1 MQQAARTSRYKSLIA
16 GAREKLAFFQE
27 DRLRPA
33 TWIVA
38 AAALLA
44 ILYLAR
50 LAPFSYWVRI
60 PLALAMA
67 ALTSYALFFVFG
79 KLISRYHSGKS
90 LILELLLSLVMLAL
104 LVLDGAGLPILFW
117 LSVAPLLL
125 LSYFLR
131 RRNLFALSFSGLTL
145 FVLVYTS
152 FLLVDLQKATLVGI
166 YQSLWKSA
174 AEEEIG
180 NYTVK
185 EDAGR
190 VSVSDESGS
199 TLELSLGTG
208 MHLHTGDAIKA
219 GEGPGLTLLGISQ
232 DANSMDR
239 LPSALLY
246 AALPGMDRQT
256 LRNRTELMLGSLP
269 AETVED
275 LKKEKEQ
282 SLYPPDFPI
291 QMSGSFWT
299 YYDRFQASTLRTGFF
314 VFSLESKTEVRP
326 RTFVLWI
333 LEPLEEG
340 FPFHPRTLEL
350 LRSMRWTGQYD
361 S

>member
-1 MQQAARTSRYKSLIA
+1 MQQAARTSRYKTLIA
-16 GAREKLAFFQE
+16 GAREKLAFFHD
-27 DRLRPA
+27 DRFRPI
-33 TWIVA
+33 TWILA
-38 AAALLA
+38 AAALLTV
-44 ILYLAR
+44 LYWAR

-60 PLALAMA
+60 PVAPAMA

-90 LILELLLSLVMLAL
+90 LIVELVLSLLMMAL
-104 LVLDGAGLPILFW
+104 LVLDGAGLPLLFW
-117 LSVAPLLL
+117 ISVALLLL
-125 LSYFLR
+125 LSYFLG

-145 FVLVYTS
+145 FVLVYAS
-152 FLLVDLQKATLVGI
+152 FLVVDFQKAALVGI
-166 YQSLWKSA
+166 YQSYWKSA
-174 AEEEIG
+174 AEEQIG
-180 NYTVK
+180 DYSVK
-185 EDAGR
+185 EEAGR
-190 VSVSDESGS
+190 VSVTDDSGT
-199 TLELSLGTG
+199 TLELSLGAG
-208 MHLHTGDAIKA
+208 MHLHTGEEIKV
-219 GEGPGLTLLGISQ
+219 GEGPGRTLLGISQ
-232 DANSMDR
+232 DAKSMDR

-269 AETVED
+269 SETVED

-314 VFSLESKTEVRP
+314 VFTLEGKAEAPP

-350 LRSMRWTGQYD
+350 LRSMRRAGQYD